1 MQFTVLAVKVQ
12 SMLLRPSYAIS
23 KILGYSTQL
32 QPKDDVEKTILP
44 PDKGM

>member
-1 MQFTVLAVKVQ
+1 MQLTVLAIKVQ

-23 KILGYSTQL
+23 KIFGYSTQI
-32 QPKDDVEKTILP
+32 QPNDAEKTILP